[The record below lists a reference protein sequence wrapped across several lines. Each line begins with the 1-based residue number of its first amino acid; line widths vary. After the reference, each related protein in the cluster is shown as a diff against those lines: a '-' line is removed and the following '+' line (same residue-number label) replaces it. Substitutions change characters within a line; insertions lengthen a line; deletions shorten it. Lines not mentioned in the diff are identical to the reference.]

1 MNNINNNINI
11 VLTKSFRN
19 TVVVLLLL
27 STVDVKIKPFYYFF
41 NLFFYIFNIELL
53 TEQKIWNFFQ
63 QQIPLN
69 SLYSSKH
76 VSIS

>member
-11 VLTKSFRN
+11 VLTKSFWN

-53 TEQKIWNFFQ
+53 TEEKIWNFFQ